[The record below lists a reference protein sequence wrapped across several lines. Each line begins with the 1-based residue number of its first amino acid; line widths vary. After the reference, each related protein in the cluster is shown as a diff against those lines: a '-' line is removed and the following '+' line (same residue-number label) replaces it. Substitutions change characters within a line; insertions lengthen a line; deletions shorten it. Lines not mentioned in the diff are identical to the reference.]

1 MVNRLFQTLS
11 AARFVLPLVVQS
23 CVYLGL
29 LVLDDYTGALLVLVI
44 GGISLA
50 VFIISILV
58 ELIEPSRV
66 PKSYWGFMM
75 SAWIAP
81 VLAILVFYLLR
92 GEVRLF

>member
-23 CVYLGL
+23 CIYLGL
-29 LVLDDYTGALLVLVI
+29 LVLDEYLGTLLAMVI

-50 VFIISILV
+50 VFIVSVMV

-66 PKSYWGFMM
+66 PKAYWGFMM
-75 SAWIAP
+75 SAWVAP
-81 VLAILVFYLLR
+81 TISMISFYLLR
-92 GEVRLF
+92 H